1 MHLWHTIY
9 TFRCVWVLPTHSQ
22 EAPPSQ
28 HGFAVVPENVHELL
42 FRFETGFEIS
52 RVHSKLVTFWSVL
65 FVRNGTGS
73 ARNQI
78 FEKLNLRALLDG
90 GREMHDC
97 SNRETYPGTYPDA
110 ESTVDR

>member
-52 RVHSKLVTFWSVL
+52 RVHSKLVHFGVSYL
-65 FVRNGTGS
+65 YGTVQGLHVTKS
-73 ARNQI
+73 LKN
-78 FEKLNLRALLDG
+78 
-90 GREMHDC
+90 
-97 SNRETYPGTYPDA
+97 
-110 ESTVDR
+110 